1 MAREEKNN
9 TPVAKRLKGVSPLI
23 ATLILIAITIVGG
36 ILVYHVFF
44 STASSIST
52 NGNVQIESANIYSG
66 PNIMV
71 LEIKNTG
78 SIAVENMSIT
88 VYQSGSSTP
97 ILTETNILKAPLAP
111 GQETGELFNG
121 PNPPFVSG
129 NTYTVIIKAVLSN
142 GASVT
147 TSTTVTAQ

>member
-1 MAREEKNN
+1 MAREEKNK
-9 TPVAKRLKGVSPLI
+9 TLGKRLKGVSPLI

-44 STASSIST
+44 STASAIST

-78 SIAVENMSIT
+78 AIAVENMSIA
-88 VYQSGSSTP
+88 VYQSGKNAP
-97 ILTETNILKAPLAP
+97 ILTGNITTPLAP
-111 GQETGELFNG
+111 GQETGKLFNG

-129 NTYTVIIKAVLSN
+129 NTYTVIVKAVLSN
-142 GASVT
+142 KATTT
-147 TSTTVTAQ
+147 TSTTLTAN

>member
-9 TPVAKRLKGVSPLI
+9 TLAGKRLKGISPLI

-52 NGNVQIESANIYSG
+52 NGNLQIESANIYSG

-88 VYQSGSSTP
+88 VYKNSKNTP
-97 ILTETNILKAPLAP
+97 ILTGNITTPLAP
-111 GQETGELFNG
+111 GQETGKLFNG

-129 NTYTVIIKAVLSN
+129 NTYTVVIKAVLTN
-142 GASVT
+142 KATTT
-147 TSTTVTAQ
+147 TSTTITAQ

>member
-9 TPVAKRLKGVSPLI
+9 TPVGKRLKGISPLI

-44 STASSIST
+44 STASAIST
-52 NGNVQIESANIYSG
+52 NGNVQVVSANIYSG

-78 SIAVENMSIT
+78 SITVENMSIA
-88 VYQSGSSTP
+88 VYQSGKNTP
-97 ILTETNILKAPLAP
+97 ILTGNITTPLAP

-142 GASVT
+142 KAT
-147 TSTTVTAQ
+147 TSTSTTLTAN